1 VKKRVELARK
11 NDPARR
17 LDNQRDAAE
26 LCEGLVPSTATS
38 SGLSLDGRCVLQA
51 IGDLPEDDREAFD
64 LVLVQGIT
72 HTAATQVLGVSG
84 VTAKRRLNRGLR
96 LLAEQLA
103 DLRPEEDPPDSI
115 QVHTGG
121 MGNLRVSQSWNAAA

>member
-1 VKKRVELARK
+1 
-11 NDPARR
+11 
-17 LDNQRDAAE
+17 
-26 LCEGLVPSTATS
+26 
-38 SGLSLDGRCVLQA
+38 
-51 IGDLPEDDREAFD
+51 
-64 LVLVQGIT
+64 
-72 HTAATQVLGVSG
+72 VLGVSG

-103 DLRPEEDPPDSI
+103 DPRPEEDPPDSI

>member
-1 VKKRVELARK
+1 MKKRVELARK

-26 LCEGLVPSTATS
+26 LCEGLVPSTAS
-38 SGLSLDGRCVLQA
+38 NSGLSLDGLRVLQA

-103 DLRPEEDPPDSI
+103 DLRPGEDPPESI
-115 QVHTGG
+115 
-121 MGNLRVSQSWNAAA
+121 